1 MTRLSRLSRVWIRKI
16 KLWPAHAIL
25 QKHFSSVSGMRQT
38 VKLRSYQEDCINAVI
53 SNINQGHKRL
63 GISLAT
69 GAGKTVVFTQLID
82 RIEQVDRRSQ
92 TLILAHRQELVEQ
105 AARQCTIAYPTK
117 TIEIEMGSM
126 HATGLADITVAS
138 IQSIISG
145 SRVSKFD
152 PSRFKLILV
161 DEAHHIVAS
170 SYLKTLDHFGLST
183 LQENSPVLIG
193 VSATL
198 SRSDGLRLGSAIDHI
213 VYHKDYVELID
224 EKWLSG
230 VIFTTVRSQAD
241 ISRVRRGA
249 NGDFQAGDL
258 SKVVNTDE
266 INEITV
272 RSWLQRCKDRKS
284 TLAFCVDL
292 QHVIGLTNTFRY
304 HGIDARFIAGSTLK
318 SERSDRLDKFKAGEY
333 PVLVNCG
340 VFTEGTDIPNI
351 DCVLLARP
359 TRSRNLLIQMIGRGM
374 RLDPKKKNC
383 HIIDMVASFEKG
395 IVTTPTLFG
404 LDPQELLKEAGPEDM
419 NKIKKKREKEE
430 KLRESS
436 GNLEISAKNNNNEI
450 ATSVNKKVTFTDYK
464 SVHDLI
470 SDTSTEQFIREISRF
485 AWVCTG
491 QERYILT
498 HVDGCYLSIFK
509 LPGEN
514 MYTVKENSNNKL
526 PGMKPIFNRP
536 RIILT
541 TQCFRSAVQG
551 ADTYAASKY
560 NLRFIVAS
568 EAWRALDATP
578 GQIDFL
584 NRFRPADDQLSYKS
598 ITKGKAADMISKFK
612 HGARG
617 EFAKL
622 EVERRRIDREIKRE
636 NSKIERD
643 TVVVGPVPKPKLKN
657 NLTN

>member
-1 MTRLSRLSRVWIRKI
+1 MTRLSRLSRAWIRKI
-16 KLWPAHAIL
+16 KLCPTQNIL
-25 QKHFSSVSGMRQT
+25 QKNFSSVSGMRQAM
-38 VKLRSYQEDCINAVI
+38 KLREYQKDCINAVI
-53 SNINQGHKRL
+53 SNVNQGHKRL

-69 GAGKTVVFTQLID
+69 GAGKTVVFTQLIG
-82 RIEQVDRRSQ
+82 RIEPVDQRSQ

-105 AARQCTIAYPTK
+105 AARQCSIAYPTK
-117 TIEIEMGSM
+117 TIEIEMGPM

-145 SRVSKFD
+145 SRISKFD
-152 PSRFKLILV
+152 PSQFKLILV

-170 SYLKTLDHFGLST
+170 SYAKTLDHFGLST
-183 LQENSPVLIG
+183 LQENSPVLVG

-198 SRSDGLRLGSAIDHI
+198 SRSDGVRLGGAIDHI

-230 VIFTTVRSQAD
+230 VVFTTVRSQAD
-241 ISRVRRGA
+241 VSRVRRGV

-292 QHVIGLTNTFRY
+292 LHVIGLTNTFRN
-304 HGIDARFIAGSTLK
+304 HGIDARFITGTTSK
-318 SERSDRLDKFKAGEY
+318 SERSDRLDKFKAGEF

-374 RLDPKKKNC
+374 RLHPKKKNC

-395 IVTTPTLFG
+395 IVTSPTLFG

-419 NKIKKKREKEE
+419 KRIKKEREKEE
-430 KLRESS
+430 KLRESGGS
-436 GNLEISAKNNNNEI
+436 PKMSANYNTTEI
-450 ATSVNKKVTFTDYK
+450 ATPQKKKITFTDYE

-470 SDTSTEQFIREISRF
+470 SDTSTEQYIRGISRHS
-485 AWVCTG
+485 WVCTG
-491 QERYILT
+491 QDRYILT

-509 LPGEN
+509 LPGET

-526 PGMKPIFNRP
+526 PGKRPIFNRP

-541 TQCFRSAVQG
+541 TESFRSAVEG
-551 ADTYAASKY
+551 ADTYAAIKY
-560 NLRFIVAS
+560 NLRFIVTS
-568 EAWRALDATP
+568 EAWRSLNATP

-584 NRFRPADDQLSYKS
+584 NRFRPADDQLSYDS
-598 ITKGKAADMISKFK
+598 ITKGRAADMITKIK

-617 EFAKL
+617 EFSKM
-622 EVERRRIDREIKRE
+622 EVERRKIDRETRRE
-636 NSKIERD
+636 NAKIERE